1 MKKLATLEFASHNEQ
16 VQAIK
21 HETLSKLQRHALDT
35 GTSEAMSK
43 IFLNIKIT
51 IIFLIS
57 SIWTVSCLTIR
68 IRSLQK
74 HMEKNRTDV
83 ICKVALKE
91 LIERRNGY
99 LKHLRRFDYKRYE
112 WLLEKL
118 DLVFYA
124 PIK

>member
-1 MKKLATLEFASHNEQ
+1 
-16 VQAIK
+16 
-21 HETLSKLQRHALDT
+21 
-35 GTSEAMSK
+35 
-43 IFLNIKIT
+43 
-51 IIFLIS
+51 
-57 SIWTVSCLTIR
+57 
-68 IRSLQK
+68 
-74 HMEKNRTDV
+74 MEKNRTDI

-91 LIERRNGY
+91 LIERRNGF